1 MKTIRFK
8 ANDRWIETNTAAGQ
22 PALDMIR
29 NELGL
34 TSTKEGCREGDC
46 GACAVMVGEVSNETV
61 WYRAVPSC
69 LLATGDLEGKHLITL
84 EGLRQGAPDGLT
96 PVMRAFLDENASQC
110 GFCTPGFIIALTS
123 WLAEPQALDLA
134 GALRAVDGNLCRCT
148 GYAAIRRAAARLAAQ
163 YAQLPQD
170 PEFRLRLLVREAI
183 LPASVIS
190 FVEEKREALRKAAES
205 SALPQETGW
214 DGAGAASIAHAEGSL
229 AVVGGGT
236 DYYVRN
242 PDPDEGFA
250 PLLTRSMPG
259 LSHIRYHS
267 EPESQ
272 WLEVGAAVTVR
283 SFFESPLVRREFQG
297 IERYETAF
305 ASTLIRNLATVGG
318 NIVNASPVGDIVSM
332 LMALGARLVLAPAPL
347 AAIDH
352 DAARTAA
359 RTTSRTAART
369 ASRAAM
375 QAAVPGTEDRMLAQ
389 ARIVPIEDFFLAY
402 KKINLRQG
410 EILAA
415 IRLPLIAEDRKF
427 SFEKISKRK
436 NLDIAAVNTA
446 IFFTLEEGRFRNVRI
461 SLGGVAPT
469 PILGREAMAVLEG
482 APCPQNDSA
491 SLAILARRCAETAA
505 ASISPID
512 DVRGSA
518 EYRRRMVRQLM
529 LGHFIRLFESTGIAE
544 ELFP

>member
-8 ANDRWIETNTAAGQ
+8 ANDRWIETNTAAGL

-46 GACAVMVGEVSNETV
+46 GACAVLVGEVSHDMV

-110 GFCTPGFIIALTS
+110 GFCTPGFIISLTS
-123 WLAEPQALDLA
+123 WLAEPQVPDLA
-134 GALRAVDGNLCRCT
+134 GALQAVDGNLCRCT
-148 GYAAIRRAAARLAAQ
+148 GYAAIRRVAARLVAQ
-163 YAQLPQD
+163 FAQLPND
-170 PEFRLRLLVREAI
+170 PEPRLQSLVREGV

-190 FVEEKREALRKAAES
+190 FIEEKREELRKAAE
-205 SALPQETGW
+205 LPAFPQSLDESFGG
-214 DGAGAASIAHAEGSL
+214 DRAGAASNAHAGGSL

-272 WLEVGAAVTVR
+272 WLEIGAAVTVR
-283 SFFESPLVRREFQG
+283 SFFESPLVRREFLG
-297 IERYETAF
+297 IERYGTAF

-332 LMALGARLVLAPAPL
+332 LMALGARLVLVPAPL
-347 AAIDH
+347 AA
-352 DAARTAA
+352 AGYTTA
-359 RTTSRTAART
+359 
-369 ASRAAM
+369 
-375 QAAVPGTEDRMLAQ
+375 PGTEERILAQ
-389 ARIVPIEDFFLAY
+389 ARIIPIEAFFLAY
-402 KKINLRQG
+402 KKIDLRPD

-415 IRLPLIAEDRKF
+415 IRLPLIADDRKF

-461 SLGGVAPT
+461 SLGGVAPV
-469 PILGREAMAVLEG
+469 PKLSMEAMAVLEG
-482 APCPQNDSA
+482 APCPQNDAAGLA
-491 SLAILARRCAETAA
+491 SLARRCAETAA
-505 ASISPID
+505 TSVSPID